1 MSRVD
6 HEGWLT
12 SRLRELYPS
21 HDEWVVDGVCS
32 ASIASEDK
40 GSTLDIIC
48 SFLGAHGELSDLV
61 DELFRRKGGK
71 DIDDKEEGLRNSEG
85 SKANKEEEEVA
96 GSVPKF
102 LSIQDGTSGAE
113 RGKRCKSKAQGSQVT
128 TLTSSS
134 GKPLQ
139 PKDLNRRVVN
149 CLACGKIFDCRPKN
163 GVMNE
168 SAKAFLENSGQCTF
182 CGTQVALDATHED
195 AAGRNE
201 SETKKE
207 KSVDLSR
214 VKDASRVASSASTGS
229 RTGMLVKMTSH
240 YNEDCGVSTQVAA
253 ARAKDAKDRLVEF
266 DRTAA
271 SRTVVIDDQSDWFEI
286 DGNAWLDESERVELK
301 KQAAVGAG
309 REIKEEH
316 SSVNH
321 MYSSSTPPKIIS
333 GNDSLPD
340 FFSFA
345 LVVVSRKTWWRHTH
359 RKREKRRKRDE
370 EEVGR
375 PFH

>member
-6 HEGWLT
+6 HEEWLT

-40 GSTLDIIC
+40 RSTLDTIC

-71 DIDDKEEGLRNSEG
+71 DTDDKDEGLRKSEG
-85 SKANKEEEEVA
+85 DMATK
-96 GSVPKF
+96 GTLI
-102 LSIQDGTSGAE
+102 LSMRNGTSGAA
-113 RGKRCKSKAQGSQVT
+113 RGKRGKSRAQGSQVT
-128 TLTSSS
+128 TLRSPSS
-134 GKPLQ
+134 KPLQ

-163 GVMNE
+163 GVMDE
-168 SAKAFLENSGQCTF
+168 SANAFLGNSGQCTF
-182 CGTQVALDATHED
+182 CGTQVALDATHEY

-214 VKDASRVASSASTGS
+214 VNDASRVASSASTWS
-229 RTGMLVKMTSH
+229 RTGMLAKMTSH
-240 YNEDCGVSTQVAA
+240 YNEDCRVSTREAA
-253 ARAKDAKDRLVEF
+253 ARAKDAKDRLIEF

-286 DGNAWLDESERVELK
+286 DGNAWLVESERVELK

-309 REIKEEH
+309 RETKEE
-316 SSVNH
+316 
-321 MYSSSTPPKIIS
+321 YSSAQHLYSPSTPPKSYQETILFPTLS
-333 GNDSLPD
+333 Y
-340 FFSFA
+340 FA
-345 LVVVSRKTWWRHTH
+345 LVVVSGKKKWHHMH
-359 RKREKRRKRDE
+359 RK
-370 EEVGR
+370 
-375 PFH
+375 